1 MRPLAK
7 FLENQ
12 LTKEELEMIPK
23 SYDVVGSEGK
33 SVAIIEIPKELED
46 KKHLIAEAVMDVNK
60 NVKSVLNKVSGRK
73 GTFRLDELELVAGD
87 EDTEVLHKEYGYML
101 KLDPQKVFFSPREAT
116 DRNRIASLVKPGEIV
131 LVLFSGVAPYP
142 IAIAKKQ
149 PGVNKVYGVEINPTA
164 HEYAKDN
171 IRMNKLSHKI
181 TVVNDDV
188 KNVDKIFDFKF
199 DRIVMPIAVG
209 GEDYLDEVF
218 SMVKD
223 GGIIHFYSF
232 GDEKDLFSKAEGFVR
247 DAARRSNIKFII
259 EERCKVLPFS
269 VRSYKVCL
277 DVKAGVPK
285 PGLRG

>member
-12 LTKEELEMIPK
+12 LTKDELEMVPK
-23 SYDVVGSEGK
+23 SYDVMGSEGK
-33 SVAIIEIPKELED
+33 GVAIIEIPKKLED

-116 DRNRIASLVKPGEIV
+116 DRDRIASLVKPGETV

-142 IAIAKKQ
+142 IAIAKKSDA
-149 PGVNKVYGVEINPTA
+149 KVYGVDINPAA
-164 HEYAKDN
+164 HEYAKEN
-171 IRMNKLSHKI
+171 IRINKLAHRI
-181 TVVNDDV
+181 VVINDDV
-188 KNVDKIFDFKF
+188 RNAGRIFDFKF

-209 GEDYLDEVF
+209 GEDYLDEAF

-223 GGIIHFYSF
+223 GGVIHFYSF
-232 GDEKDLFSKAEGFVR
+232 GDEKDLFSKAEGFVKE
-247 DAARRSNIKFII
+247 AANRNNIKFVV
-259 EERCKVLPFS
+259 EQKNKVLPFGI
-269 VRSYKVCL
+269 RSHKICL
-277 DVKAGVPK
+277 DIKAGVPK
-285 PGLRG
+285 PGLRD